1 MYDERIIPDKTPVG
15 IYSIHLKRYEFAKTY
30 MKGKLILDVA
40 CGVGYGA
47 RYLSDA
53 GNRVIGVEIDSES
66 ITYAQKRYSSSGQP
80 LFVQSDA
87 TVLGINSDIFDVI
100 CAFETIEHIRDV
112 DGFLGELKRVLKP
125 NGLFIVSTPIVGETN
140 ISPDNPFHN
149 QEWNPTDFKHLLAQY
164 FIDVK
169 VFSQSRRQTEVSK
182 WVKRFDILNLRRRFI
197 PKVLVRK
204 MALLTGGRS
213 MDRLELSDI
222 VISKGITDE
231 ASEIVVVASNENN

>member
-87 TVLGINSDIFDVI
+87 TALGINSDIFDVI
-100 CAFETIEHIRDV
+100 CAFETIDKL
-112 DGFLGELKRVLKP
+112 LG
-125 NGLFIVSTPIVGETN
+125 
-140 ISPDNPFHN
+140 
-149 QEWNPTDFKHLLAQY
+149 
-164 FIDVK
+164 
-169 VFSQSRRQTEVSK
+169 
-182 WVKRFDILNLRRRFI
+182 
-197 PKVLVRK
+197 
-204 MALLTGGRS
+204 
-213 MDRLELSDI
+213 
-222 VISKGITDE
+222 
-231 ASEIVVVASNENN
+231 